1 MDRDAFH
8 YMRLLKAPSS
18 LAFNIS
24 RNGASTSS
32 LRNLF
37 WCLTTLIV
45 QNFFLISKPKS
56 TFFQFKALTLVLM
69 LLGAPEVN
77 PKLKVGSL
85 EGQAEGE
92 KHLPHPAVHTCFD
105 AAMVTVGFLGCMH
118 MMPSH
123 VEVFLNQHLQVLL
136 LRAPLNPFSTQP
148 GFLLRIAPTH
158 PQDLEVG
165 LFELHSI

>member
-85 EGQAEGE
+85 EGQAE
-92 KHLPHPAVHTCFD
+92 
-105 AAMVTVGFLGCMH
+105 
-118 MMPSH
+118 
-123 VEVFLNQHLQVLL
+123 VLIDSVL
-136 LRAPLNPFSTQP
+136 TYFS
-148 GFLLRIAPTH
+148 LDSVLYKIIIRDIN
-158 PQDLEVG
+158 DV
-165 LFELHSI
+165 